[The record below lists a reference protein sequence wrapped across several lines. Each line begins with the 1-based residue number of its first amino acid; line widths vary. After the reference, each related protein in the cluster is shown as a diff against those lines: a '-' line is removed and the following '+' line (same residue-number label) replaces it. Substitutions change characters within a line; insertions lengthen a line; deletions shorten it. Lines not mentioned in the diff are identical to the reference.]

1 MISPRKLSVC
11 AFASIFAFAVVSR
24 AQEAAPG
31 TINYVEGHV
40 ALDSQSVAADTAGAA
55 AVNPGH
61 LLETAQ
67 GKAEVLLSPG
77 VFLRVGENSS
87 IKMKVASGDE
97 VRVELVRGE
106 ALVEV
111 DQVDQARRLDVIDKG
126 ADARV
131 DHSGLYL
138 FNANQPAV
146 LVYNGRVRVEDDRRG
161 LAIKQGEELLL
172 NSSVPKTQKLDRNAT
187 NALYSWNLQRAD
199 YAAQVS
205 EWTVEALLSLD
216 AGAQYTAGWYWNPWY
231 HSWAFVLPKGRAVSP
246 LGYGYYAPSAMQ
258 SLAPVFGD
266 FR

>member
-1 MISPRKLSVC
+1 MSKLSVC
-11 AFASIFAFAVVSR
+11 AFGSIIAFAVVSR

-31 TINYVEGHV
+31 TINCVEGHV
-40 ALDSQSVAADTAGAA
+40 ALDNQAVAADKVGAA
-55 AVNPGH
+55 AVHPGH

-87 IKMKVASGDE
+87 IKMETASGKE
-97 VRVELVRGE
+97 LRVELVRGE

-111 DQVDQARRLDVIDKG
+111 DQVDHARRLDVIEKG

-131 DHSGLYL
+131 DHRGVYL

-146 LVYNGRVRVEDDRRG
+146 LVYNGRVRVEDDRREF
-161 LAIKQGEELLL
+161 AIGQGEELLL
-172 NSSVPKTQKLDRNAT
+172 NGSAPKTQKLDRDDT
-187 NALYSWNLQRAD
+187 NALYSWSLRRAD

-216 AGAQYTAGWYWNPWY
+216 DAAQYTAGWYWNPWY
-231 HSWAFVLPKGRAVSP
+231 SSWAFILPKGRAVSP
-246 LGYGYYAPSAMQ
+246 LGYGYYAPSAVQ

-266 FR
+266 YR

>member
-1 MISPRKLSVC
+1 MISLSKLFVC
-11 AFASIFAFAVVSR
+11 VFGSIFALVAVSG
-24 AQEAAPG
+24 AQQAAPG
-31 TINYVEGHV
+31 TINCVEGSV
-40 ALDSQSVAADTAGAA
+40 ALDSQTVAADTVGAA

-87 IKMKVASGDE
+87 IKMEVASGNE

-111 DQVDQARRLDVIDKG
+111 DQRDKAHRLDVIDKG

-131 DHSGLYL
+131 DHSGIYL

-146 LVYNGRVRVEDDRRG
+146 LVYNGSVRVEDDRRG
-161 LAIKQGEELLL
+161 FAIKQGEELLL
-172 NSSVPKTQKLDRNAT
+172 DGSIPKTQKLNRNDI
-187 NALYSWNLQRAD
+187 NALYSWTLQRAD
-199 YAAQVS
+199 YDSQVS

-216 AGAQYTAGWYWNPWY
+216 DGAQYTAGWYWNPWY
-231 HSWAFVLPKGRAVSP
+231 NSWAFILPKGRSVSP
-246 LGYGYYAPSAMQ
+246 LGYGYYAPSAVQ

>member
-1 MISPRKLSVC
+1 MISLRNLSVC
-11 AFASIFAFAVVSR
+11 AFGSMFAFAVVSM
-24 AQEAAPG
+24 AQGATPG
-31 TINYVEGHV
+31 IINCVEGHV
-40 ALDSQSVAADTAGAA
+40 ALDSQAVAADTVGAA

-67 GKAEVLLSPG
+67 GKAEVLLTPG
-77 VFLRVGENSS
+77 VFLRIGENSS
-87 IKMKVASGDE
+87 IKMEAASGHE

-111 DQVDQARRLDVIDKG
+111 DQVDQTRRLNVIDKG

-146 LVYNGRVRVEDDRRG
+146 LVYNGRVRVEDDRRVF
-161 LAIKQGEELLL
+161 AVKQGEELLL
-172 NSSVPKTQKLDRNAT
+172 NSSVPKTQKLDRNNT
-187 NALYSWNLQRAD
+187 DALYSWTLQRAD

-216 AGAQYTAGWYWNPWY
+216 GADRYTAGWYWNPWY

-246 LGYGYYAPSAMQ
+246 LGYGCYAPSAVQ
-258 SLAPVFGD
+258 SLAPVFAD

>member
-1 MISPRKLSVC
+1 MISLRKVSVC
-11 AFASIFAFAVVSR
+11 AFGSIFAFAVASR
-24 AQEAAPG
+24 AQAAAG
-31 TINYVEGHV
+31 TINCVEGYV
-40 ALDSQSVAADTAGAA
+40 ALDSQPVAADTVGVA
-55 AVNPGH
+55 AVHPGH

-87 IKMKVASGDE
+87 IKMEAASGNE

-106 ALVEV
+106 ALLEV
-111 DQVDQARRLDVIDKG
+111 DRVDRARRLDVIDKG

-161 LAIKQGEELLL
+161 FAIRQGEELLL
-172 NSSVPKTQKLDRNAT
+172 NSSVLKAQKFDREET
-187 NALYSWNLQRAD
+187 DALYSWNLERAD
-199 YAAQVS
+199 YASQVS

-216 AGAQYTAGWYWNPWY
+216 GGTQHTAGWYWNPWY
-231 HSWAFVLPKGRAVSP
+231 SSWAFVLPKGRVVSP
-246 LGYGYYAPSAMQ
+246 LGYGYYAPSTMQ
-258 SLAPVFGD
+258 SQAPVFSS